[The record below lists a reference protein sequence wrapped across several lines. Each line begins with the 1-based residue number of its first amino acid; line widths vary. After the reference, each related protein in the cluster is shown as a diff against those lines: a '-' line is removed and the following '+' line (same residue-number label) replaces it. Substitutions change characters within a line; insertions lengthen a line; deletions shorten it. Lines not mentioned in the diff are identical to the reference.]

1 MFPLGLVAFPGSV
14 IPLRLFEPRY
24 LALHEHLV
32 LESDEFGIV
41 LIERGSAES
50 GGSDERFA
58 LGSVVSAARSSVLED
73 GTVMLIAVGKQ
84 RIRVHEWLDPDPYP
98 RAIVERLPPPL
109 TSSDTE
115 AVVNECE
122 RLLSRVLE
130 IADELGADVTDMDLT
145 LSEDPTA
152 AMYDIAHVAPL
163 QEMDQQRILE
173 EDDATRAAEILRDE
187 LTGLIEMMEFER
199 TVD

>member
-1 MFPLGLVAFPGSV
+1 
-14 IPLRLFEPRY
+14 
-24 LALHEHLV
+24 
-32 LESDEFGIV
+32 
-41 LIERGSAES
+41 
-50 GGSDERFA
+50 
-58 LGSVVSAARSSVLED
+58 
-73 GTVMLIAVGKQ
+73 
-84 RIRVHEWLDPDPYP
+84 
-98 RAIVERLPPPL
+98 
-109 TSSDTE
+109 
-115 AVVNECE
+115 
-122 RLLSRVLE
+122 LSRVLE